1 MSEPNSKVG
10 IIQDHLLSE
19 LGNRDLFAAAG
30 EYARDYLGTL
40 LGRRVFPDAAALAAL
55 QDFDAPLPEE
65 PDAGCEI
72 LNRLHS
78 LGSPATVTSAGGRYF
93 GFVNGGALP
102 VAQAA
107 GWLAGAWDQNAALAV
122 MSPVSAKLEEVC
134 EKWLVDLFG
143 LPEGTVAGFVS
154 GTSLASVC
162 GIAAA
167 RNQILQSRGWDVNA
181 KGLFGAPDVRVVVG
195 ASAHATIFKALALLG
210 LGRERVEAV
219 PVDGEGR
226 MIAAEMPAL
235 DANCIVLAQAG
246 NVNSGSFD
254 PLDEIG
260 ARARPAGAWVHVD
273 GAFGMWAAASRATR
287 ELTQGIELADS
298 WSVDAHK
305 TLNAPYDCGVILC
318 RHRDALAGAL
328 QATGSYIVYGA
339 ERDGM
344 LFTPEMSRR
353 ARAIELWATLSSL
366 GRRGIEELI
375 DGLCGHA
382 RGFAAGLADQG
393 FHVRNDV
400 VFNQVLVACD
410 SPEETEAVLAH
421 IQQSGE
427 CWCGGATWQG
437 QPVIRISVCSWA
449 TTAADVQRSIEAF
462 VAARQATS
470 G

>member
-1 MSEPNSKVG
+1 MSKAAK
-10 IIQDHLLSE
+10 IKDHLLRE
-19 LGNRDLFAAAG
+19 LGDKDLFAAASD
-30 EYARDYLGTL
+30 YAQDYLGSL
-40 LGRRVFPDAAALAAL
+40 LERNVVPDAAALAAL
-55 QDFDAPLPEE
+55 HEFDEPLPEV
-65 PDAGCEI
+65 PGTGSEI
-72 LNRLHS
+72 LERLHR

-102 VAQAA
+102 AAQAA

-122 MSPVSAKLEEVC
+122 MSPVSAKLEEIC

-143 LPEGTVAGFVS
+143 LPQGTVAGFVS

-167 RNQILQSRGWDVNA
+167 RNRILQSHGWDVNA

-210 LGRERVEAV
+210 LGRERVETV

-226 MIAAEMPAL
+226 IIVAEMPAL

-260 ARARPAGAWVHVD
+260 ARARAAGAWVHVD

-287 ELTQGIELADS
+287 ELTRGIELADS

-318 RHRDALAGAL
+318 RHGDALAGAL
-328 QATGSYIVYGA
+328 EAAGSYIVYGA

-353 ARAIELWATLSSL
+353 ARAIELWATMSSL

-382 RGFAAGLADQG
+382 RSFAAGLADAG

-421 IQQSGE
+421 IQRSGE

-462 VAARQATS
+462 VSARQAAS